1 MVTTYYPLT
10 TKNVK
15 MDDQRR
21 LCVYV
26 ELLEGLTG
34 LVKKTQLPSELTA
47 SGNLRVAT
55 VEDTVWQVYKG
66 TFWSGAVVNPGDNE
80 AVGVYPYTRNTL
92 YIRSHSGEMTFR
104 VWLHDGYEYMEMET
118 KTFSGDMI
126 WTVDHLARQIN
137 LQSLS
142 SGMVTAR
149 LMAARW

>member
-47 SGNLRVAT
+47 SGNLRVAV
-55 VEDTVWQVYKG
+55 VEDTVWG
-66 TFWSGAVVNPGDNE
+66 LGMGSFWSGAVVSPGDNR
-80 AVGVYPYTRNTL
+80 AFNVFPCTRNTL

-126 WTVDHLARQIN
+126 WTIEHVTNTIN